1 MRTSGSTSF
10 ALNAR
15 ADSALDVFYH
25 PWVSMG

>member
-10 ALNAR
+10 ALNGR
-15 ADSALDVFYH
+15 ADNALDVFYD